1 MTAKKTLR
9 SVVIPMDGEP
19 YETALES
26 DENGSMLKALQREVE
41 GLIAASGYPFPY
53 EIALYVN
60 DEGLYGCTPNRAV
73 FATREM
79 AEAGCLSEI
88 DGSRLGEGDL
98 AAVIFGRAVA
108 VGFDPATGED
118 VDLTDEQAELV
129 KRTFSES
136 GPSRSCSGVLA
147 VMRIQMGIDVAVAGA

>member
-1 MTAKKTLR
+1 MLDSLR
-9 SVVIPMDGEP
+9 FVRFPQRIRLYRKSNRKP
-19 YETALES
+19 ALTCGYVYLS
-26 DENGSMLKALQREVE
+26 KILHHI
-41 GLIAASGYPFPY
+41 IAASGCPFPY

-73 FATREM
+73 FATGEM

-147 VMRIQMGIDVAVAGA
+147 VMRIQMGIDVAAAGA